1 VIESRELQSIHA
13 RENFA
18 SDTIGIWIMKRVL
31 HDAHKVAM
39 VEVLQWSEYDVTAYI
54 PATLHIN
61 RTVAQGLMDELWQ
74 CGLRPTEARGSAGA
88 MAAVQEHLKDLRRL
102 VFRDQS

>member
-39 VEVLQWSEYDVTAYI
+39 VACMRKLLVILNAMLRDGAAWDSTKS
-54 PATLHIN
+54 L
-61 RTVAQGLMDELWQ
+61 AQ
-74 CGLRPTEARGSAGA
+74 AI
-88 MAAVQEHLKDLRRL
+88 HL
-102 VFRDQS
+102 